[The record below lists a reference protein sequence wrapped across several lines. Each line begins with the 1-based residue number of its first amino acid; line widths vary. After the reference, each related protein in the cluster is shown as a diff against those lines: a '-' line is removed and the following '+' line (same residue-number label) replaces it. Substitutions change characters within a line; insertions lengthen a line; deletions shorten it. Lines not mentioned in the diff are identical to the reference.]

1 MGDSDI
7 QRRHLCYDARS
18 LSSDSPI
25 VINKRRLKHLWTP
38 ASNEIDTTPK
48 TTTNEQRKKE
58 RKTFM
63 DEKNSFQKM
72 FIIRVRV
79 GSSQRVAPWPTNTAI
94 YWFCCGTLL
103 VRKCASPGTW
113 LSQSNNSFWALSLP
127 ILSCLCWLTRSWYS
141 VSKRKYI
148 YRYWSAL
155 LRVESG
161 LRFGGWAREPLL
173 GAGIVP

>member
-1 MGDSDI
+1 MLVHWAQI
-7 QRRHLCYDARS
+7 LQ
-18 LSSDSPI
+18 LSSTREDWSTCG
-25 VINKRRLKHLWTP
+25 HLLP
-38 ASNEIDTTPK
+38 MKLILRQKQPQ
-48 TTTNEQRKKE
+48 TNRERKKE

-127 ILSCLCWLTRSWYS
+127 ILSCLCWLMCSWYS

-148 YRYWSAL
+148 YRYSSAL

-173 GAGIVP
+173 GAGIAP

>member
-58 RKTFM
+58 RKKDIHGRKKQLSKDVHYKSSSWVLPEGCSVTYKYSHLLILLWDF
-63 DEKNSFQKM
+63 
-72 FIIRVRV
+72 V
-79 GSSQRVAPWPTNTAI
+79 G
-94 YWFCCGTLL
+94 
-103 VRKCASPGTW
+103 
-113 LSQSNNSFWALSLP
+113 
-127 ILSCLCWLTRSWYS
+127 
-141 VSKRKYI
+141 
-148 YRYWSAL
+148 
-155 LRVESG
+155 
-161 LRFGGWAREPLL
+161 
-173 GAGIVP
+173 